1 MLTIDRHDTKAL
13 KSFAI
18 TMSWAFPV
26 IFGAALP
33 WLFSYQWQWWP
44 FVISGVLML
53 LYLVKPALLYYP
65 FRFWMTIAGILG
77 WVNTRLILGLSYL
90 ILIMPLGIVLRLV
103 GKLQYK
109 SKMPTNVTSNY
120 VKREAES
127 DKKNLEYP
135 F

>member
-1 MLTIDRHDTKAL
+1 
-13 KSFAI
+13 
-18 TMSWAFPV
+18 
-26 IFGAALP
+26 
-33 WLFSYQWQWWP
+33 
-44 FVISGVLML
+44 
-53 LYLVKPALLYYP
+53 
-65 FRFWMTIAGILG
+65 MTIAGILG